1 MELQLG
7 LALPIHSSIEGFDP
21 CNSDLNNHIRCS
33 KNKKYVKN
41 KRSFEESFGDFSKPL
56 PLLVWSGQPNE
67 EDDRGEKKNGTIH
80 TSNK

>member
-1 MELQLG
+1 MELQSG

-21 CNSDLNNHIRCS
+21 YNSDLNNHIRGS
-33 KNKKYVKN
+33 ENIKYVKN
-41 KRSFEESFGDFSKPL
+41 KRSFDESFGDFSKPL

-67 EDDRGEKKNGTIH
+67 EDGRSEKKNRSIH